1 MLDSQDYGVSFLAL
15 DQYMREVLSTPPLTD
30 EEEVEL
36 LRRISQGKAKGSPCS
51 LDAHGRLVQGYQRFV
66 LNMAKRYLRY
76 SRELDVMDLVQEGN
90 LGLLQAIANYDVGK
104 YEASF
109 RTWAFSWISGTIRR
123 SLLREG
129 TIRLPLKKAAAIKRM
144 EAVSDDLYYQLGRE
158 PSLRE
163 IAEKMGRTEQDVCDL
178 IVLQAQ
184 SQEVRLHTP
193 LDDDGKTSPED
204 VLVDVSVSGFVDD
217 DFSSVEDILKHLTES
232 ERAVLLLRCGFGYDR
247 AYTQNEVAQILGMR
261 LHKVQM
267 LDRRARIRLRKV
279 LQSSPA

>member
-1 MLDSQDYGVSFLAL
+1 MLDRQDYDVSFLAL

-36 LRRISQGKAKGSPCS
+36 LRRISQDKAKKSRCS
-51 LDAHGRLVQGYQRFV
+51 SDAHDRLVQGYQRFV
-66 LNMAKRYLRY
+66 LNMAKRYLRS

-90 LGLLQAIANYDVGK
+90 LGLLQAIANYDVRK
-104 YEASF
+104 CEASF
-109 RTWAFSWISGTIRR
+109 QTWAFSWIRGTIRR

-129 TIRLPLKKAAAIKRM
+129 SIRLPLKKAAAIKRM
-144 EAVSDDLYYQLGRE
+144 EAVSDNLYYLLGCE
-158 PSLRE
+158 PTIGE
-163 IAEKMGRTEQDVCDL
+163 IAEKMGMTEQDVCDL

-193 LDDDGKTSPED
+193 LDDDGETSLED
-204 VLVDVSVSGFVDD
+204 VLVDVSASGFVDD

-232 ERAVLLLRCGFGYDR
+232 ERVILLLRCGFGHDR
-247 AYTQNEVAQILGMR
+247 AYTQNEVAQMLGMR

-267 LDRRARIRLRKV
+267 LDRRARIRLRRV
-279 LQSSPA
+279 LQFSPA